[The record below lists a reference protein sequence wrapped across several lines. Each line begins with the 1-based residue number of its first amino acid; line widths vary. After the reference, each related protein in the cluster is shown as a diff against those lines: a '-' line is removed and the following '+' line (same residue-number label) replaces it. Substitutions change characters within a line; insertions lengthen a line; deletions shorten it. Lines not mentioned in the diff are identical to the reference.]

1 MAVQVGDAGQ
11 AFADALPD
19 GILVADSTAGSS
31 SPIGSSLP

>member
-11 AFADALPD
+11 AFADTLPD
-19 GILVADSTAGSS
+19 GTWSPMSTAGSS